1 MFLPTALL
9 TGCLGL
15 HQLTVLPTVTLD
27 KGNFKFLRYVEAEE
41 ESNYILGIGGMGA
54 GQAEKNAY
62 SKLVEKA
69 RLAKN
74 QAIANVS
81 YRRNNKLYFPFGIF
95 YAKSTTVVSG
105 WVVEFCDE
113 NGCFSQASDSLEVS
127 DSLPV
132 GLSDSI
138 AVAQNVRY
146 ESEYFYWTTQ
156 NPDVQVNVFY
166 DHGNT
171 VIELSDES
179 YLGAKLTVR
188 TDDGD
193 EYAAEASKNRTYRPG
208 YGIVEEKGCEIILK
222 NCDLAFP
229 FSIIHHSD
237 SNKTIT
243 NISAK

>member
-146 ESEYFYWTTQ
+146 IR
-156 NPDVQVNVFY
+156 VFLL
-166 DHGNT
+166 DH
-171 VIELSDES
+171 
-179 YLGAKLTVR
+179 AKSR
-188 TDDGD
+188 C
-193 EYAAEASKNRTYRPG
+193 ASQ
-208 YGIVEEKGCEIILK
+208 CL
-222 NCDLAFP
+222 L
-229 FSIIHHSD
+229 
-237 SNKTIT
+237 
-243 NISAK
+243 